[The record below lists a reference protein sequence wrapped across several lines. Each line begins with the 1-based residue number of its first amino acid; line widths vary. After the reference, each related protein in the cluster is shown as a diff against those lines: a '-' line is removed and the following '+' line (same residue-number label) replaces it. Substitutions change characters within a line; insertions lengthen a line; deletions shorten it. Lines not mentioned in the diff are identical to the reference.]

1 MRKKKEEKKKVMLC
15 GQLICP
21 VTVGKPAVFAAGG
34 EPLPYLPCCGAA

>member
-21 VTVGKPAVFAAGG
+21 VTVSYTQMT
-34 EPLPYLPCCGAA
+34 LPTTPYV